1 MFRQQDDTLVFR
13 LNLSRST
20 TTATRKV
27 DDGKT
32 LPSLSAL
39 VAVLA
44 RQAVAFGEGWFT
56 DPTKFTT
63 KLATKFTTKFLAP

>member
-1 MFRQQDDTLVFR
+1 
-13 LNLSRST
+13 
-20 TTATRKV
+20 V

-32 LPSLSAL
+32 LHSLSAL

-63 KLATKFTTKFLAP
+63 KLTTKISET